1 MTRPVKVRGV
11 SASIGVAVGPA
22 RVLAPGATEVALKE
36 LPQESVE
43 REVTRFERAA
53 AASSREIEVAKEA
66 LSARHGPTYAAILDV
81 YLLMHSDPLLIDAT
95 LSTIR
100 ERRAN
105 AEWALRTVVDGL
117 KAPLLKDRS
126 PYFRER
132 ARDIDHVQEHLLRHL
147 SGSEGVPSARSG
159 PCVLVARHLTPAD
172 AVHLLA
178 PPTVALV
185 TETGSAISHTAILA
199 RTYGVPAVAGTGTLP
214 VAIAPGEI
222 MIVDGFSGEVTIGA
236 SDEERL
242 AAEARQARFSAFLRS
257 ERATTAKTQDGET
270 IVVSANIELPNE
282 VEGAI
287 HGGAEGVGLYR
298 TEFMCLNRTEPPP
311 EDEQAEVYRQV
322 ASALAP
328 NSVVFRTFDWRDD
341 KRLRADHL
349 DSLARHWLKTQVRAV
364 LKAQAHGTVSLMFP
378 MIATL
383 HEFLQARALVD
394 ECVSELGTPS
404 PEIGMMVELPS
415 AALLAEQFAERAD
428 FFAIGTNDLVQY
440 TLGLD
445 RNDHRSAALAS
456 PLNPSV
462 LDLISKTQSAAAR
475 AGIPCSMCGNMA
487 ADPVGLA
494 VALGLGT
501 RHVSVP
507 VSFIPVARAAIRA
520 VDLKVAAS
528 VAREA
533 IACDTAEE
541 VRALAARRFGPDL
554 EALGQGQ
561 TLDRPR

>member
-1 MTRPVKVRGV
+1 MTRPVRVRGV

-22 RVLAPGATEVALKE
+22 RVLTHDSTDVALKE
-36 LPQESVE
+36 LHEDSVAA
-43 REVTRFERAA
+43 EVSRFERAA
-53 AASSREIEVAKEA
+53 AASCKEIEDAKEA
-66 LSARHGPTYAAILDV
+66 LADRHGPTYAAILDV
-81 YLLMHSDPLLIDAT
+81 YLLMHADPLLIDAT
-95 LSTIR
+95 VSTIR

-105 AEWALRTVVDGL
+105 AEWALRTVVEGL

-147 SGSEGVPSARSG
+147 SGGEGAPPAGVG
-159 PCVLVARHLTPAD
+159 PCVLVAQHLTPAD

-214 VAIAPGEI
+214 VAIAPGETL
-222 MIVDGFSGEVTIGA
+222 IVDGFNGEVTIGA
-236 SDEERL
+236 SDDERL
-242 AAEARQARFSAFLRS
+242 EAEARHARFAAFLRS
-257 ERATTAKTQDGET
+257 ERATTAKTQGGET
-270 IVVSANIELPNE
+270 IVVSANIELPKE
-282 VEGAI
+282 VEAAI
-287 HGGAEGVGLYR
+287 HSGAEGVGLYR

-311 EDEQAEVYRQV
+311 EDEQTEVYRQV

-328 NSVVFRTFDWRDD
+328 NRVVFRTFDWRDD
-341 KRLRADHL
+341 KRLRTDRL
-349 DSLARHWLKTQVRAV
+349 DSLGRDWLKTQVRAV
-364 LKAQAHGTVSLMFP
+364 LKAQEHGTVSLMFP

-383 HEFLQARALVD
+383 HEFSRARALVD
-394 ECVSELGTPS
+394 ECVSELGAPS

-415 AALLAEQFAERAD
+415 AALLAEEFAERAD

-440 TLGLD
+440 TLGID
-445 RNDHRSAALAS
+445 RNDHRSASLAS
-456 PLNPSV
+456 PLHPSV
-462 LDLISKTQSAAAR
+462 LDLIDKTQSAAAR

-487 ADPVGLA
+487 ADPIGLA
-494 VALGLGT
+494 LALGLGT

-507 VSFIPVARAAIRA
+507 VSVIPLARAAIRA
-520 VDLKVAAS
+520 VDLEVAAS
-528 VAREA
+528 VATEA

-541 VRALAARRFGPDL
+541 VRALAARQFGAGL
-554 EALGQGQ
+554 EALGQGR
-561 TLDRPR
+561 TLD